1 MTDNTTA
8 IIVAIIGSGVLT
20 KLIDVWIEYR
30 KSKKNPM
37 KDGVRFCL
45 LYALRTY
52 GEDLVARGDITSL
65 ELSAFNEAYQTYKN
79 LDGDGYADKLKKEV
93 DNLPLKV

>member
-1 MTDNTTA
+1 MSESTQA
-8 IIVAIIGSGVLT
+8 IIIAIIGSGVLT
-20 KLIDVWIEYR
+20 KLIDVWIEWR

-37 KDGVRFCL
+37 KDGVKFCL

-52 GEDLVARGDITSL
+52 GEGLVARGDITAL
-65 ELSAFNEAYQTYKN
+65 ELSAFGEAYQTYKALN
-79 LDGDGYADKLKKEV
+79 GDGYADKLKGEV